1 MIGDPVERG
10 MVDAQRRAL
19 RVQRALQWA
28 ADRREEDAELS
39 DRMVLFPPLAWSESY
54 GADGWACAVLPTN
67 ADPIGGSWWQG
78 DDGEA
83 RQQANA
89 ERRLTNLLKLQIR
102 QAKELERRIEAVKGV
117 LQDTAPLLPLLQW
130 EPVGAVL
137 EELPAMIWGVGS
149 TTDGEISRLI
159 RWAYRWEDAHPQL
172 KAFLLA
178 ELAEVHAQPSHAGLI
193 DAAILRV
200 LDSDRYPKRVPLD
213 HLQRGA
219 LISRYKARYG
229 LGPKEKTPFTFR
241 RLHEGGWR
249 TAEEAA
255 PSAA

>member
-1 MIGDPVERG
+1 MFGDPVERG

-28 ADRREEDAELS
+28 ADQREENAELS
-39 DRMVLFPPLAWSESY
+39 DRMVLFPPLAWSEGY

-67 ADPIGGSWWQG
+67 ADPIGGAWWQG
-78 DDGEA
+78 VDGEA
-83 RQQANA
+83 RQAANA
-89 ERRLTNLLKLQIR
+89 EHRLANLLKLQSR
-102 QAKELERRIEAVKGV
+102 QARELERRIEAINGV
-117 LQDTAPLLPLLQW
+117 LQDTAPLMPLLQW

-159 RWAYRWEDAHPQL
+159 RWAYRWEEAHPQL
-172 KAFLLA
+172 KTFLLA

-200 LDSDRYPKRVPLD
+200 LDSDRYPKRPPLD

-229 LGPKEKTPFTFR
+229 LGAKEATPFTFR

-249 TAEEAA
+249 VAEPTPPGAA
-255 PSAA
+255 